1 MKTKKGDQ
9 SNGTVAQPESIYS
22 ATSVHTTFGLS
33 NASAT
38 LIDPSMPARSMKSK
52 DVGGEGIRHS
62 THTDD
67 SDGIISVYSE
77 TEDESESEPEW
88 EIFEAEMMAL
98 S

>member
-1 MKTKKGDQ
+1 
-9 SNGTVAQPESIYS
+9 
-22 ATSVHTTFGLS
+22 
-33 NASAT
+33 
-38 LIDPSMPARSMKSK
+38 MPARSMKSK